1 MTTRTNYSSWQQ
13 ASLSLLRMAIGWHC
27 LHEGLIKLAK
37 QGGWSGIGYLKH
49 AHGPLAPI
57 FRKMTEFDLLVQ
69 FNDLAVM
76 WILTIFGGFLLVG
89 LFTRFSSIMLMGLIA
104 LFYLANP
111 PIDGDA
117 AFWLKQ
123 AGAEGTY
130 WIVNKNI
137 IEIFALWVIL
147 AFEDGSLPG
156 LDAMVG
162 PWLREKFGKSASQ
175 PTEG

>member
-111 PIDGDA
+111 PFYGDS
-117 AFWLKQ
+117 AFGLI
-123 AGAEGTY
+123 ALGAEGSY
-130 WIVNKNI
+130 WIVNKNL
-137 IEIFALWVIL
+137 IEILALWVVL
-147 AFEDGSLPG
+147 AFENGQIPG
-156 LDAMVG
+156 LDVYGNQWTKRLLGRA
-162 PWLREKFGKSASQ
+162 
-175 PTEG
+175 